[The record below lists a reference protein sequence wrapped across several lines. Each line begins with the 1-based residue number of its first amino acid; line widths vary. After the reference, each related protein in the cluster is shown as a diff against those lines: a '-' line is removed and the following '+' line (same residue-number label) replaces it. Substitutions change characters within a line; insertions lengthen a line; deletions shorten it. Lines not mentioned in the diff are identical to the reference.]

1 MNLGAFTLVMLLL
14 SAAVGAGTWL
24 YMRRLE
30 AGALREDRA
39 PSGGRPGSRGGK
51 EANVKDIWEVEDVRH
66 GVLVLPGGR
75 YRAVCRVS
83 AADFWLLSDEQQD
96 AVEDAAIAAL
106 RQLTFPVQV
115 LVTSQSLDVRDA
127 VGELRRQA
135 AELPPAL
142 GELALAR
149 AEYLSAL
156 ARNKAAAVRQ
166 AYMVIPYATSKGF
179 EHARA
184 ELEARVLML
193 ADALA
198 GARLRLERL
207 SSEALVDLLAHLL
220 RRGRPWRPSEAVEAG
235 AMALYHVSE
244 RSVVSGA

>member
-1 MNLGAFTLVMLLL
+1 MPWASCAARPRSCLPRWENSPWRGPRTLAPWLGL
-14 SAAVGAGTWL
+14 AG
-24 YMRRLE
+24 
-30 AGALREDRA
+30 
-39 PSGGRPGSRGGK
+39 
-51 EANVKDIWEVEDVRH
+51 
-66 GVLVLPGGR
+66 
-75 YRAVCRVS
+75 
-83 AADFWLLSDEQQD
+83 
-96 AVEDAAIAAL
+96 
-106 RQLTFPVQV
+106 
-115 LVTSQSLDVRDA
+115 
-127 VGELRRQA
+127 
-135 AELPPAL
+135 
-142 GELALAR
+142 